1 MQKIEDLFE
10 GGDFEKVLELTENS
24 IDPKEIF
31 VRISSYIELG
41 KREEALKA
49 LLDHREPLFKAR
61 PIMTMRADFEL
72 RFALN
77 QFDEAYDDLGYFN
90 NLPYVSQEVEEAL
103 RAFPKIIREEEKAS
117 LLQGQGKE
125 KDLRALLNSS
135 DPYAV
140 LGALSQIGNKRLKG
154 YEAEIEKILVSSPY
168 ADVKSFALEVLV
180 AEGYDKEVR
189 FLNGEDE
196 LRIIPKELCSPFDE
210 PGYANLR
217 KMLKTLKDS
226 SLQSVC
232 VKLLDQIALSSFP
245 HYPFKEGPLSSEL
258 EALISLGKE
267 YLGEPG
273 EGDEGL
279 KKEMDRFKAILAKHP
294 PLP

>member
-10 GGDFEKVLELTENS
+10 EGEFGKVLELTENS
-24 IDPKEIF
+24 KEPQDLF
-31 VRISSYIELG
+31 VRISSFIESG
-41 KREEALKA
+41 KREEALKV
-49 LLDHREPLFKAR
+49 LLENREPLFKAR
-61 PIMTMRADFEL
+61 PIITMRADFEL

-77 QFDEAYDDLGYFN
+77 QFDEAYEDLSYFN

-103 RAFPKIIREEEKAS
+103 RGFPKLIREEEKAS
-117 LLQGQGKE
+117 LLQGAGKV

-154 YEAEIEKILVSSPY
+154 YETEIERILVSSSF

-180 AEGYDKEVR
+180 AEGYEKEVR
-189 FLNGEDE
+189 FLDGEDI

-210 PGYANLR
+210 PSYSNLR
-217 KMLKTLKDS
+217 EMLRTLKDS
-226 SLQSVC
+226 SLLSVC
-232 VKLLDQIALSSFP
+232 TNLLDQIALASFP
-245 HYPFKEGPLSSEL
+245 RYPFEEAPLSLEL
-258 EALISLGKE
+258 EALISLGNE
-267 YLGEPG
+267 YLGEPDPQ
-273 EGDEGL
+273 EGAVEKEKDRL
-279 KKEMDRFKAILAKHP
+279 KSILAKHP